1 MLEAAFLK
9 QQAALRFSF
18 LIRTRGQNFRGTGNL
33 SAQAGRG
40 SIGKNDSCFNKD
52 SKQVFED
59 KHQGWLKMKLTK
71 KLSVLYAEDDEDS
84 GFMLSTLL
92 GFAGIDISLARTI
105 KEAVESARIN
115 HFDLYLLDSR
125 FPDGSGFDLCRLL
138 REVNSKTPVVF
149 YAGDAGLS
157 YKKEGM
163 TAGAIAYL
171 VKPEVDT
178 VASTIF
184 RCVAA

>member
-1 MLEAAFLK
+1 
-9 QQAALRFSF
+9 
-18 LIRTRGQNFRGTGNL
+18 
-33 SAQAGRG
+33 
-40 SIGKNDSCFNKD
+40 
-52 SKQVFED
+52 
-59 KHQGWLKMKLTK
+59 MKLTK
-71 KLSVLYAEDDEDS
+71 ELSVLYAEDDEDS

-92 GFAGIDISLARTI
+92 GFAGINISLARTI

-138 REVNSKTPVVF
+138 RAANSTTPVVF
-149 YAGDAGLS
+149 YSGDAGPS
-157 YKKEGM
+157 HKQEGM
-163 TAGAIAYL
+163 TAGATAYL

-184 RCVAA
+184 QCVAA

>member
-1 MLEAAFLK
+1 
-9 QQAALRFSF
+9 
-18 LIRTRGQNFRGTGNL
+18 
-33 SAQAGRG
+33 
-40 SIGKNDSCFNKD
+40 
-52 SKQVFED
+52 
-59 KHQGWLKMKLTK
+59 MKLTK

-105 KEAVESARIN
+105 KEALESAQTT

-125 FPDGSGFDLCRLL
+125 FPDGSGFDLCRQL
-138 REVNSKTPVVF
+138 RKVNSKTPVVF
-149 YAGDAGLS
+149 YSGDAGLS

-163 TAGAIAYL
+163 TAGAAAYL
-171 VKPEVDT
+171 VKPEVDR

-184 RCVAA
+184 QCVAA